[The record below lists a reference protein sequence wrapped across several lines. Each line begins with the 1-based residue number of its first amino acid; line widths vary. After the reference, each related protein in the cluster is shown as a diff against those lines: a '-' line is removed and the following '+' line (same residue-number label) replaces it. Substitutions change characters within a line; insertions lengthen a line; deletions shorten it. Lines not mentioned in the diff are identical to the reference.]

1 MVALFLWMRFYW
13 ELAQTHETAFM
24 TENNL
29 ENLLGTQNDESFV
42 DPELILQQVLENRDL
57 VQHVTRT
64 QESGVETIVGYFRI
78 EFEPGQQRSVL
89 HVPFAPPLKIVP
101 KVDAHVTDHD
111 NVRVRVTDCQKFGVR
126 TEVILDQ
133 ALQSHQKILVE
144 ISATEAE

>member
-1 MVALFLWMRFYW
+1 
-13 ELAQTHETAFM
+13 M
-24 TENNL
+24 TETNF
-29 ENLLGTQNDESFV
+29 EELLGAENEASFL

-64 QESGVETIVGYFRI
+64 RDAGIETIVGYFRV

-101 KVDAHVTDHD
+101 QVDAHVTDHE

-126 TEVILDQ
+126 TEVILEQ
-133 ALQSHQKILVE
+133 ASKSHQKLLVE
-144 ISATEAE
+144 IVATEAE